1 MMKKIWI
8 LGLFCLPV
16 AAMADSF
23 WLHNGSIMRL
33 HAEGNL
39 RVISYETPS
48 ARMRGAGVER
58 GTVLFEGERRGNRYI
73 GQAHVFSRGCG
84 ELVYDVSGN
93 VVTEQRVVLTGRR
106 EQYTAGCQPSGR
118 FVTDR
123 LIFTYQ
129 YSE

>member
-73 GQAHVFSRGCG
+73 GQARVFCS
-84 ELVYDVSGN
+84 
-93 VVTEQRVVLTGRR
+93 Q
-106 EQYTAGCQPSGR
+106 A
-118 FVTDR
+118 
-123 LIFTYQ
+123 
-129 YSE
+129 

>member
-8 LGLFCLPV
+8 LGLFCLPA

-33 HAEGNL
+33 HAEGN
-39 RVISYETPS
+39 
-48 ARMRGAGVER
+48 MRGVGVER

-73 GQAHVFSRGCG
+73 GQARVFSRGCG